1 MTSRTEVLHALALLA
16 QAGEPLPEGLERLGV
31 SDQTLRPWAT
41 RIATPLRQGV
51 PLLTVL
57 VTLRL
62 VPKRLAT
69 QVEPLPL
76 PIALAVLA
84 EGLLAPVRGEWIVR
98 YGFVVFFVVASLA
111 PLLAIMV
118 LIGLGI
124 SPLDILAPLEMRLAS
139 ELILMNR
146 HPFLALGCLALAV
159 ALMIASPLPRNTL
172 QLLTSVA
179 APWAGKRLLMS
190 TIIPSDAPV
199 RQRFL
204 SWLAHGSRHPGKAP
218 WWPDWCLWWQQVR
231 PPHPKEGPD
240 VGTTP
245 EPASLEQAGLWPA
258 PWTPETWLMAMR
270 QQHVALGRAV
280 ARPAQAIRTLLPMVA
295 ILGIGHGV
303 FYPAFKSL
311 GLISGLS
318 YRGTGQE
325 LDAQLMAHAMTF
337 WFGSSAIIA
346 GIALAVIAGFASA
359 PSTWIRRWWPMSLEQ
374 EGDVLALMAVGSD
387 RSATMHSLSP
397 GLRVRILA
405 LITTS
410 TTEPRWIAL
419 CLHRWLRADLAL
431 LVMTAQRLPAATLS
445 TLAARFRTVMAPTS
459 FLSSSGLHL
468 GALAVLCTGASWF
481 LSYFLWPM
489 FIQIARE
496 LEIPTE
502 AMPWPV
508 RWPWTNVL
516 MSCVLLTATLII
528 SLWHQHRWRSSGMR
542 LLRAHLVAE
551 ACRERWD
558 ETAIV
563 QALNPATTGPASW
576 PQVMGA
582 LHLPAVTPD
591 SLPRLIDNLTRQRER
606 RARALHQ
613 LAALLTP
620 LAFGLLVGINCW
632 AIWRMVTGLLL
643 TISGEIDGP

>member
-98 YGFVVFFVVASLA
+98 YVFVVFFVVASLA

-280 ARPAQAIRTLLPMVA
+280 VRPALAVRTLMPLVA
-295 ILGIGHGV
+295 ITGIGYGV
-303 FYPAFKSL
+303 FWQALNCFK
-311 GLISGLS
+311 GVQGLS
-318 YRGTGQE
+318 GGTISLE
-325 LDAQLMAHAMTF
+325 LDSQLLAQALAH
-337 WFGSSAIIA
+337 WFSSSAIIA
-346 GIALAVIAGFASA
+346 VIAMAIIVGLNVA
-359 PSTWIRRWWPMSLEQ
+359 PPAWVRRWWPMSLER
-374 EGDVLALMAVGSD
+374 EGDVLALITTGPCQSP
-387 RSATMHSLSP
+387 SMHCLAP
-397 GLRVRILA
+397 RPRARIQA
-405 LITTS
+405 LIKDS

-419 CLHRWLRADLAL
+419 RLHRWLRADLAL

-445 TLAARFRTVMAPTS
+445 TLAARFRAVMAPPES
-459 FLSSSGLHL
+459 HSSQGLHL
-468 GALAVLCTGASWF
+468 GVLAALLTGVTWF
-481 LSYFLWPM
+481 LFYFVWPK
-489 FIQIARE
+489 FHQIARE
-496 LEIPTE
+496 LVIPTE
-502 AMPWPV
+502 DLPWPI
-508 RWPWTNVL
+508 RWPWTP
-516 MSCVLLTATLII
+516 MLLGCALIAATLAIAA
-528 SLWHQHRWRSSGMR
+528 WHQRRWRTSGMR

-620 LAFGLLVGINCW
+620 LAFGLLIGINCW